1 MSKRK
6 AHEVAVEI
14 GTGNVYADLGYPDAD
29 AMRIKAQLVTKIAEI
44 IGRKGITQTQ
54 AAKLLEMSQ
63 PEAFQSARAASFV
76 AFSERRPDG
85 LPDEA
90 WPRRTDRGE
99 GRAALP
105 GERSPFRSCSALQRH
120 GGRILRARVRLRC
133 TAGAT
138 RSAARGAGGES
149 SRKSTYQ
156 IWYVGRDTTTPA

>member
-63 PEAFQSARAASFV
+63 PKLSNLLRGQFRG
-76 AFSERRPDG
+76 FSERRLMDC
-85 LPDEA
+85 L
-90 WPRRTDRGE
+90 TK
-99 GRAALP
+99 L
-105 GERSPFRSCSALQRH
+105 
-120 GGRILRARVRLRC
+120 
-133 TAGAT
+133 
-138 RSAARGAGGES
+138 
-149 SRKSTYQ
+149 
-156 IWYVGRDTTTPA
+156 GRDVQIVVKAAPRSRASGRLSIVFA